1 MANEHRRITKIF
13 KRGRL
18 PAAYFSTAAT
28 MALSYGSYCTPKGR
42 RRSERESAR
51 MRRGLSVVH
60 SLLHL
65 QDEFF
70 QVRILPFVPPY
81 VHLCVRLRLVSQSW
95 HETFTEWATH
105 ATADYMRMKK
115 PMNFYVKEWR
125 YYFPALNSLDLSG
138 CYFICDKE
146 LKLCACYLGW
156 HLSELSVHG
165 CKKLGSGGMLTVS
178 ECCANLKSLDVGCSS
193 VSIWSVKLVVQ
204 ACRSLT
210 ALNLDKKYFVPLD
223 LQCFFSSERLV
234 QIITPM
240 HPDTYEVQENQLRH
254 LSVRGARARLET
266 GAVARLPLA
275 VINLGHLE
283 VIDISNLES
292 STKDILAL
300 IYRNPTLLMF
310 RDDGT
315 TKTVGA
321 HFPDEVFACGVSGN
335 GDTFECGS
343 VRWVRQKA

>member
-51 MRRGLSVVH
+51 MRRELPGVH
-60 SLLHL
+60 SLLDL

-81 VHLCVRLRLVSQSW
+81 VHLCVRLRLVSKSW

-156 HLSELSVHG
+156 HL
-165 CKKLGSGGMLTVS
+165 
-178 ECCANLKSLDVGCSS
+178 
-193 VSIWSVKLVVQ
+193 
-204 ACRSLT
+204 
-210 ALNLDKKYFVPLD
+210 
-223 LQCFFSSERLV
+223 
-234 QIITPM
+234 
-240 HPDTYEVQENQLRH
+240 
-254 LSVRGARARLET
+254 
-266 GAVARLPLA
+266 
-275 VINLGHLE
+275 
-283 VIDISNLES
+283 
-292 STKDILAL
+292 
-300 IYRNPTLLMF
+300 
-310 RDDGT
+310 
-315 TKTVGA
+315 
-321 HFPDEVFACGVSGN
+321 
-335 GDTFECGS
+335 
-343 VRWVRQKA
+343 

>member
-1 MANEHRRITKIF
+1 
-13 KRGRL
+13 
-18 PAAYFSTAAT
+18 
-28 MALSYGSYCTPKGR
+28 
-42 RRSERESAR
+42 
-51 MRRGLSVVH
+51 
-60 SLLHL
+60 
-65 QDEFF
+65 
-70 QVRILPFVPPY
+70 
-81 VHLCVRLRLVSQSW
+81 
-95 HETFTEWATH
+95 
-105 ATADYMRMKK
+105 
-115 PMNFYVKEWR
+115 
-125 YYFPALNSLDLSG
+125 
-138 CYFICDKE
+138 
-146 LKLCACYLGW
+146 
-156 HLSELSVHG
+156 
-165 CKKLGSGGMLTVS
+165 MLTVS

-193 VSIWSVKLVVQ
+193 VSIWSVRLVVQ

-335 GDTFECGS
+335 DDTFECGS

>member
-51 MRRGLSVVH
+51 MRRELPGVH
-60 SLLHL
+60 SLLDL

-81 VHLCVRLRLVSQSW
+81 VHLCMRLRLVSKSW

-125 YYFPALNSLDLSG
+125 YYFPALTSLDLSG

-193 VSIWSVKLVVQ
+193 VSVWSVKRVVQ
-204 ACRSLT
+204 ACRSNLNASVFCWRRSALHKKGDFVLT
-210 ALNLDKKYFVPLD
+210 ENTGLFVMPEHR
-223 LQCFFSSERLV
+223 S
-234 QIITPM
+234 
-240 HPDTYEVQENQLRH
+240 
-254 LSVRGARARLET
+254 
-266 GAVARLPLA
+266 
-275 VINLGHLE
+275 
-283 VIDISNLES
+283 IDIDTELDFQIVTHLMTRGDS
-292 STKDILAL
+292 
-300 IYRNPTLLMF
+300 LL
-310 RDDGT
+310 D
-315 TKTVGA
+315 A
-321 HFPDEVFACGVSGN
+321 
-335 GDTFECGS
+335 
-343 VRWVRQKA
+343 